1 MSKLAEKKWEIWT
14 DAKGHNQ
21 DYLGDKRLIRVF
33 ATPQELI
40 AKYKQ
45 SDGTEID
52 YWDQQERRRVAQST
66 WSERYDGTMVYV
78 LCENDQEIQQAQQAV
93 KSNHLNTVIV
103 GVPRTAIPIREAVI
117 NLMAVQQFMGT
128 DEYNK
133 MEFQEK
139 ALADDMLGKE
149 NQKTGRVGDFI
160 HARERYLEAKGLLWY
175 REDGKTLV
183 ADPVN
188 EYDPA
193 DILMNR
199 LFTSRSTTSHE
210 YLSKAHPKS
219 FSASK
224 DAALRDAVGKLV
236 QLDKPIQIDHG
247 EKENRG
253 EIRYLKLALANNGVL
268 TQEGDYVGNIATYEL
283 ESNPAKYQVKFPG
296 LVGLIDKIKSL
307 KRGDTLNIWSLL
319 SEMTEAPYGL
329 GPYALALF
337 LACAIR
343 HFGDE
348 IRVKVNPAG
357 LGYSDTSDPETII
370 DVATGKF
377 PLATLERRPL
387 TPATAK
393 LINEIYNLFA
403 SEPAAAGTQQTLSEA
418 WRALQS
424 WWKER
429 TRLERAVGVY
439 NDDSSAQSLMDFLTK
454 NIEVNSG
461 SQILIGA
468 NQTDLW
474 LQSRCRIG

>member
-1 MSKLAEKKWEIWT
+1 MLGSELKSLMANKILFQSPSGEYEFRRSNMADLDTLVNGIKQDILNQPLNLSEKVSKLAEKRWEIWT

-21 DYLGDKRLIRVF
+21 DYLGDKSLIRVF

-45 SDGTEID
+45 PDGSEID
-52 YWDQQERRRVAQST
+52 FWEFQEQKRVSQNT

-93 KSNHLNTVIV
+93 KSNHLATVIA
-103 GVPRTAIPIREAVI
+103 GVPRASIPIREAVI
-117 NLMAVQQFMGT
+117 NLMAVQQFMLT

-193 DILMNR
+193 DVLMNR

-224 DAALRDAVGKLV
+224 DAALRCCWKTRSVG
-236 QLDKPIQIDHG
+236 Q
-247 EKENRG
+247 
-253 EIRYLKLALANNGVL
+253 ASAN
-268 TQEGDYVGNIATYEL
+268 
-283 ESNPAKYQVKFPG
+283 
-296 LVGLIDKIKSL
+296 
-307 KRGDTLNIWSLL
+307 
-319 SEMTEAPYGL
+319 
-329 GPYALALF
+329 
-337 LACAIR
+337 
-343 HFGDE
+343 
-348 IRVKVNPAG
+348 
-357 LGYSDTSDPETII
+357 
-370 DVATGKF
+370 
-377 PLATLERRPL
+377 
-387 TPATAK
+387 
-393 LINEIYNLFA
+393 
-403 SEPAAAGTQQTLSEA
+403 
-418 WRALQS
+418 
-424 WWKER
+424 
-429 TRLERAVGVY
+429 
-439 NDDSSAQSLMDFLTK
+439 
-454 NIEVNSG
+454 
-461 SQILIGA
+461 
-468 NQTDLW
+468 
-474 LQSRCRIG
+474 